1 MMSIQIQFCF
11 IGESIEDCFLRM
23 FNTVTNDQKDCVT
36 CGEKGGKK
44 WTSQEQISSFP
55 RAFIIGLNRVYYDN
69 DLDNPIQRINTNR
82 VTVAQVMNIPQT
94 DPCNPPIIS
103 SLCCN
108 STLRRGNYLLKSNI
122 LPVR

>member
-94 DPCNPPIIS
+94 DPCNPPISYHLYAATQHLGEVI
-103 SLCCN
+103 
-108 STLRRGNYLLKSNI
+108 TY
-122 LPVR
+122 